1 MALWV
6 TVAHIEEHAYMTR
19 TRIVLMAGAVAGVVG
34 LSLGAAG
41 VATAA
46 TSKPAT
52 PAAPSAKA
60 PANGVCP
67 NMGGTSGAST
77 SSTSGPGV

>member
-1 MALWV
+1 VVVWV
-6 TVAHIEEHAYMTR
+6 TVAHIEEHAHMTR

-46 TSKPAT
+46 TSKPAAPT
-52 PAAPSAKA
+52 TKPAAN
-60 PANGVCP
+60 ANCP
-67 NMGGTSGAST
+67 GMGGTSGSRAPT
-77 SSTSGPGV
+77 TSGSGV